1 MDALSA
7 LVDTYPSQLK
17 FVVTGPDDMP
27 EINDLVTRIRSEATT
42 TITDDDVLLMP
53 EGVTNEQ
60 LAETRELTADLAM
73 EHGYRYTPRLHV
85 NLWED
90 APGR

>member
-1 MDALSA
+1 MA
-7 LVDTYPSQLK
+7 
-17 FVVTGPDDMP
+17 
-27 EINDLVTRIRSEATT
+27 
-42 TITDDDVLLMP
+42 
-53 EGVTNEQ
+53 EGVTQEQ

-73 EHGYRYTPRLHV
+73 KHGYRYTPRLHV